1 MKPVWKAGLLAM
13 DPLVVAVISLPMLHL
28 VEATETAEAGVAM
41 DSEVV
46 VIMAGVGT
54 MVVVVVAASKTIME
68 GVVSIPKT
76 TMVEEEAFT
85 LKVDSTS
92 NVKEGVDVV
101 RAVELL
107 T

>member
-1 MKPVWKAGLLAM
+1 
-13 DPLVVAVISLPMLHL
+13 MLRL

-41 DSEVV
+41 DSEAV

-54 MVVVVVAASKTIME
+54 MVVVVVAASRTTME
-68 GVVSIPKT
+68 EVVSIPKT
-76 TMVEEEAFT
+76 TMVEEAFT
-85 LKVDSTS
+85 LKADSTN